1 MLTQGGTVIYRDSKG
16 NIVYGVIE
24 SGNDK
29 TSMVNIG
36 NDNVLPFANK
46 SLEVIL

>member
-1 MLTQGGTVIYRDSKG
+1 MFTKGGTVIYRGANG
-16 NIVYGVIE
+16 NVIYGVIE
-24 SGNDK
+24 SGTNK

-36 NDNVLPFANK
+36 NGEVMPFANK